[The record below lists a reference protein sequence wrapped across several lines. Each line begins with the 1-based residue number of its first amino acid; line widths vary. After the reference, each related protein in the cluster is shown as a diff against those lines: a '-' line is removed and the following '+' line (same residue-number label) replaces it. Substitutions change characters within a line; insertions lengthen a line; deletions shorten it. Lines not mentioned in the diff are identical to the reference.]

1 MKRFIIILILS
12 FAAIESQAQ
21 FLERSELGVIVGGG
35 NYFGDLNPKYNF
47 YKTNLMIGAI
57 YRYNINPRWVLKA
70 SAMFGKVEAFDADF
84 DNIRN
89 LNFESKVNELALSC
103 EFNFFDY
110 QTGSRKHRITPYL
123 FGGIGVFFF
132 NPKTEITDP
141 LSLEKQG
148 VELQPLSTEGQGMP
162 GYDSPYS
169 LVNVAVPFGLGLKVS
184 ISKRVCIG
192 LEWGIRMTF
201 TDYLDDVSKDYVDR
215 TELMNWTGDLGVAA
229 SDRTNEILP
238 NTYNQAGAM
247 RGNPKVNDWYQF
259 FGLTITTK
267 LNYFKTKCNTF

>member
-1 MKRFIIILILS
+1 MKRIILIIILSLIALQS
-12 FAAIESQAQ
+12 KAQ
-21 FLERSELGVIVGGG
+21 FIERSEFGITVGGG

-47 YKTNLMIGAI
+47 YKTNLMVGAI
-57 YRYNINPRWVLKA
+57 YRYNFNPRWVVKA
-70 SAMFGKVEAFDADF
+70 SAMFGKVGAYDSDF

-89 LNFESKVNELALSC
+89 LSFESRVNELALTC

-110 QTGSRKHRITPYL
+110 QTGSKQHRITPYI

-132 NPKTEITDP
+132 NPKAELTDP
-141 LSLEKQG
+141 LSLEKQW
-148 VELQPLSTEGQGMP
+148 VELQPLSTEGQGLP

-169 LVNVAVPFGLGLKVS
+169 LVNIAVPFGLGLKVS
-184 ISKRVCIG
+184 LSQRVCIG

-215 TELMNWTGDLGVAA
+215 AELTTWSGELAAVA
-229 SDRTNEILP
+229 SDRTNEVVP
-238 NTYNQAGAM
+238 NTYNQVGSM
-247 RGNPKVNDWYQF
+247 RGNPKVNDLYQF

-267 LNYFKTKCNTF
+267 LNYFKSKCNNF

>member
-1 MKRFIIILILS
+1 MS

-21 FLERSELGVIVGGG
+21 FLERSEFGVTVGGG

-110 QTGSRKHRITPYL
+110 QTGSRKHRITPYI

-141 LSLEKQG
+141 LSLEKQW

>member
-110 QTGSRKHRITPYL
+110 QTGSQKHRITPHL
-123 FGGIGVFFF
+123 FWGIGVFFF

-141 LSLEKQG
+141 LSLEKQW

>member
-1 MKRFIIILILS
+1 MKKFIIILIFS
-12 FAAIESQAQ
+12 FVAIQSQAQ
-21 FLERSELGVIVGGG
+21 FLERSEFGVIVGGG
-35 NYFGDLNPKYNF
+35 NYFGDINPKFNF

-57 YRYNINPRWVLKA
+57 YRYNFNSRWVLKA
-70 SAMFGKVEAFDADF
+70 SAMFGKVEAYDADF

-89 LNFESKVNELALSC
+89 LSFQSKVNELALNC

-110 QTGSRKHRITPYL
+110 QTGSSKHRITPYI

-141 LSLEKQG
+141 LSMEKQW
-148 VELQPLSTEGQGMP
+148 VELQTLSTEGQGMP

-169 LVNVAVPFGLGLKVS
+169 LVNIAVPFGLGLKVS
-184 ISKRVCIG
+184 LSQRVCIG

-215 TELMNWTGDLGVAA
+215 TKLLSWSGDLGVAA
-229 SDRTNEILP
+229 SDRTYEILP
-238 NTYNQAGAM
+238 GTYNQAGSM

-267 LNYFKTKCNTF
+267 LNYFKRKCITF

>member
-21 FLERSELGVIVGGG
+21 FFERSELGVIVGGG

-110 QTGSRKHRITPYL
+110 QTGSLKHRITPYL

-141 LSLEKQG
+141 LSLEKQWI
-148 VELQPLSTEGQGMP
+148 ELQPLSTEGQGLP